1 MTKHIR
7 IVFASLTLLVG
18 VGAIA
23 SVAGARGPDG
33 DAKHL
38 KGTFWVA
45 NRGANTIRAFDAA
58 TGDVVTTIA
67 MAPASQPGDLTFAH
81 GKLYVSEEFGTPPA
95 VAIVDA
101 ATGEVLKRILT
112 GPRPHHMHV
121 TRDGDLV
128 SYGVFGTNRIGIIDT
143 RTDTLV
149 GEWQASANPAARSH
163 AGVFSPDGDIVY
175 VAQDVGNE
183 LTALNPR
190 TGAMLWSMA
199 VPAAHELILTRDG
212 ETAYVTCRAL
222 SELRVI
228 DLAHQVVKA
237 TIPLGPLPDT
247 LQLSRNEKQLTVGLR
262 GTPAQ
267 LAVVDTR
274 TLTFRTVTIGGAAT
288 IAGHQWTSPNGRV
301 TFAAFEGPGA
311 GVAIVEHRA
320 GDAVVRTLDYP
331 GRPHGLIFVPAHA
344 HDPDGDDEDDDGDD

>member
-1 MTKHIR
+1 
-7 IVFASLTLLVG
+7 
-18 VGAIA
+18 
-23 SVAGARGPDG
+23 
-33 DAKHL
+33 
-38 KGTFWVA
+38 
-45 NRGANTIRAFDAA
+45 
-58 TGDVVTTIA
+58 
-67 MAPASQPGDLTFAH
+67 MAPASQPGDLVFAR

-101 ATGEVLKRILT
+101 STGEVLKRIPT

-143 RTDTLV
+143 RTDTLL
-149 GEWQASANPAARSH
+149 GEWQASVNPAARSH
-163 AGVFSPDGDIVY
+163 AGVFSPDGDVVY

-183 LTALNPR
+183 LTALDPR
-190 TGAMLWSMA
+190 TGTMLWSMA

-212 ETAYVTCRAL
+212 KTAYVTCRAV

-228 DLAHQVVKA
+228 DLEHQVIEA

-247 LQLSRNEKQLTVGLR
+247 LQLSKNEKQLTVGLR

-267 LAVVDTR
+267 LAIVDTR
-274 TLTFRTVTIGGAAT
+274 TLTFRTATIAGPAT
-288 IAGHQWTSPNGRV
+288 IAGHQWTSPNGHL

-311 GVAIVEHRA
+311 GIAVVDHRQ

-331 GRPHGLIFVPAHA
+331 GRPHGLILVRSHEN
-344 HDPDGDDEDDDGDD
+344 DDDEDDD